1 MIQSTPNSLIQNKKE
16 VPVEFN
22 RIAKRY
28 DLATFLSQ
36 GYQKDLQSSV
46 DRMNLE
52 GDEYLADLCCGTGK
66 STIACLNNLPNGR
79 VIGIDN
85 SEGMLETAREK
96 LIPKF
101 GDKVTF
107 AQQDVMNLDLADNS
121 LDAIFIAYGIRNMP
135 DIEKC
140 VKNFHRVLKPGG
152 KICFHE
158 YSISKSFISKL
169 YWKFLGYF
177 LIIPFAGLITGST
190 RIFRYLIKS
199 VETFLSPEE
208 FTDLLKEIG
217 FENLIHN
224 PLGSWR
230 KPVLHT
236 FIVQKSTLSL
246 WESNHSQLV
255 E

>member
-1 MIQSTPNSLIQNKKE
+1 MMSDYTPDALIQNKKE
-16 VPVEFN
+16 VPSEFN

-36 GYQKDLQSSV
+36 GYQKDLQTSV
-46 DRMNLE
+46 DRMNLKGNE
-52 GDEYLADLCCGTGK
+52 HLADLCCGTGK
-66 STIACLNNLPNGR
+66 STIACLNNLPNGK

-101 GDKVTF
+101 GKDKVTF

-121 LDAIFIAYGIRNMP
+121 LDAIFMAYGIRNMP
-135 DIEKC
+135 DFEKC
-140 VKNFHRVLKPGG
+140 VRNLYRVLKPGG

-158 YSISKSFISKL
+158 YAISKTFVSKL

-177 LIIPFAGLITGST
+177 LIIPFAGLTTGSAK
-190 RIFRYLIKS
+190 IFRYLIKS
-199 VETFLSPEE
+199 VETFLSPDE
-208 FTDLLKEIG
+208 FTDLLKKAG
-217 FENLIHN
+217 FENIKHT

-236 FIVQKSTLSL
+236 FFAQKPT
-246 WESNHSQLV
+246 Q
-255 E
+255 